1 MFCPMLRRNCACE
14 LCAWYVDNGCAVAVI
29 ASELLRRR
37 EREELEQERQEL
49 LHRRGEEEE

>member
-37 EREELEQERQEL
+37 GEEELEQERQEL
-49 LHRRGEEEE
+49 LHRREVEE